1 MVRRVLLI
9 SAWALVTVS
18 AAVGAWGAVSLAG
31 EQVSDEV
38 PRPLSAEE
46 VAALPSIATSSA
58 GPTTTSRPPTSTIAP
73 PVKSGI
79 PSDTLA
85 PGTATTRSEPEDTA
99 SAMPPTTT
107 RAPTAAPST
116 TIASPPTTAASAPV
130 TPPTTTTSAPVTPPT
145 TTATTTTPPVSA
157 TVSTYHLVG
166 GSVAIATLP
175 ETVNL
180 VWATPNPG
188 FTVEVDSAGP
198 ESVSVEFSSGSHE
211 SDFEALWSDGE
222 LQVSSDEQA
231 EGEGG
236 ES

>member
-58 GPTTTSRPPTSTIAP
+58 GPTTTSRPPASTIAP

-116 TIASPPTTAASAPV
+116 TIASPPTTAA
-130 TPPTTTTSAPVTPPT
+130 SAPVTPPT